1 VGVIMIW
8 RPMTRYRRLTGSEAI
23 RVYAQTKY
31 EVRPSQE
38 DLFIGVVDFENRAV
52 GVLDVNWLTPTKIR
66 ELYVTGAG
74 GMYRVNYLSQDL
86 FFYENAETNGGDWA
100 AMQLMRGVSEGVLNR
115 YVIQKREPLRI
126 ELEAFVARA
135 QGKDARVVD
144 GREAA
149 AALSLAVLMAG
160 AASTGQV
167 RELSQNERERI
178 TR

>member
-1 VGVIMIW
+1 
-8 RPMTRYRRLTGSEAI
+8 
-23 RVYAQTKY
+23 
-31 EVRPSQE
+31 
-38 DLFIGVVDFENRAV
+38 VDFENRAV

-66 ELYVTGAG
+66 ELYVTGAC

-135 QGKDARVVD
+135 QGKDARVVE

-149 AALSLAVLMAG
+149 AALSLAVLMAE

-167 RELSQNERERI
+167 KELSQNERERI
-178 TR
+178 YSR